1 MIKMKKKYFYIIPVL
16 IIFDIITKYYFKN
29 KHITIGKYLSFNYT
43 DNTGAI
49 FGILKNNNVFFII
62 LTIIIIIL
70 LVYLIKKEKKY
81 QIELSIILAGAI
93 GNLIDGIIYGYV
105 IDFIHVKYWYVFNL
119 ADAYITIGIIF
130 IIYRTITESKKI

>member
-1 MIKMKKKYFYIIPVL
+1 MKKKYFYIIPVL

-43 DNTGAI
+43 ENTGAI

-70 LVYLIKKEKKY
+70 LVYLIKKETIMEKEKNY
-81 QIELSIILAGAI
+81 TYSVGT
-93 GNLIDGIIYGYV
+93 
-105 IDFIHVKYWYVFNL
+105 
-119 ADAYITIGIIF
+119 DA
-130 IIYRTITESKKI
+130 SSPL